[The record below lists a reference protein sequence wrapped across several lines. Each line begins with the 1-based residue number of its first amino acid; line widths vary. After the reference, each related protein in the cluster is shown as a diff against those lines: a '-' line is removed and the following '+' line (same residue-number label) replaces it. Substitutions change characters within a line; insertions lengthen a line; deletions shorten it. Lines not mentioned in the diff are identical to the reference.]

1 AGRVHTTH
9 IRSRRR
15 RRASGRPQAGARRYA
30 PREPV
35 GVRACPRTASRARPR
50 AALPRPCRRFLP
62 ARGKAAVTAVEKR
75 RFLGGAAL
83 VGGGAAGAGRA
94 ADIPRRWGGGAAPAL
109 PGPAPGGRPRAPER
123 PR

>member
-35 GVRACPRTASRARPR
+35 GVRACPRTPSRARPR

-83 VGGGAAGAGRA
+83 VGGGAAGAERA
-94 ADIPRRWGGGAAPAL
+94 AGIQRRWVGRRGPHLPPPPPAL
-109 PGPAPGGRPRAPER
+109 PRRSPN
-123 PR
+123 